1 MAMHD
6 RISAKD
12 IQRALIWRISNGVYH
27 PGEALPPVRK
37 LAEEF
42 GANRNTVN
50 KACQELRKLG
60 LLEMRADRRSPIVTR
75 MATTAA
81 PLEHVRQQARDV
93 VWQAMSAGMTRQQ
106 LLADITALIEEVYGE
121 SDLTIRFLECNS
133 YDSTTLSHDLSRLTG
148 VPISAGL
155 LDELRQNVD
164 AFAQAYDLIV
174 TTFHHLAEVSQALAQ
189 YRDRV
194 IGVDTRPSPESLL
207 RIARLTKPRIGL
219 VCTLPDT
226 ARSLEYTILSYQP
239 TAHVVTALIGAHDDA
254 RRLAR
259 SCDYLVV
266 THNCVPALTELTGR
280 RPDVV
285 IEFRIDD
292 QSIEYLKERIRDARQ
307 RAAMAP
313 RAQESVS

>member
-1 MAMHD
+1 MTKE
-6 RISAKD
+6 RISTKD

-27 PGEALPPVRK
+27 PGETLPPVRK

-60 LLEMRADRRSPIVTR
+60 LIEMRTDRRSPVVTR
-75 MATTAA
+75 NATTTA
-81 PLEHVRQQARDV
+81 PLEYVRQYARDV

-106 LLADITALIEEVYGE
+106 LLADITALIEEVYGAN
-121 SDLTIRFLECNS
+121 DLTIRFLECNS

-148 VPISAGL
+148 MPISAGL
-155 LDELRQNVD
+155 LDELRQNTD
-164 AFAQAYDLIV
+164 AFAQKYDLIV
-174 TTFHHLAEVSQALAQ
+174 TTFHHLAEVSQALAP
-189 YRDRV
+189 YKDRV

-219 VCTLPDT
+219 VCTLPGT

-239 TAHVVTALIGAHDDA
+239 TAHVITALIDAHDDV

-259 SCDYLVV
+259 ICDHLVV
-266 THNCVPALTELTGR
+266 THNCVPALAELTSR

-292 QSIEYLKERIRDARQ
+292 QSIEYLKQRIRAIRHETTAANPQ
-307 RAAMAP
+307 R
-313 RAQESVS
+313 SVS

>member
-1 MAMHD
+1 MEAKE

-60 LLEMRADRRSPIVTR
+60 LLEMRTDRRSPIVTR
-75 MATTAA
+75 IAATAA

-121 SDLTIRFLECNS
+121 SDLAIRFLECNS

-148 VPISAGL
+148 VPIGAGL
-155 LDELRQNVD
+155 LDELRQNTD
-164 AFAQAYDLIV
+164 AFAQKYDLIV
-174 TTFHHLAEVSQALAQ
+174 TTFHHLAEVLQALER
-189 YRDRV
+189 YKDRV
-194 IGVDTRPSPESLL
+194 IGVDTRPSSESLL
-207 RIARLTKPRIGL
+207 RIARLTKPQIGL
-219 VCTLPDT
+219 ICTLPNT
-226 ARSLEYTILSYQP
+226 ARSLEYIILSYQP
-239 TAHVVTALIGAHDDA
+239 TAQVITALIHAHDDV

-259 SCDYLVV
+259 FCDHLVV
-266 THNCVPALTELTGR
+266 THNCVSTLAELTGR

-292 QSIEYLKERIRDARQ
+292 QSLEYLKDRIRAARREATTARNQ
-307 RAAMAP
+307 RC
-313 RAQESVS
+313 VS